1 MRYYAK
7 LLRSTLTASLMLVV
21 ITGAAAAGKFE
32 DAKAALNRRDYT
44 TGLRLLR
51 PLAKQGD
58 AAAQFVF
65 GLLYYMGQGLPK
77 NYAEAV
83 KWFHKA
89 AEQGNVE
96 AQVMLGTMYRDGQGL
111 PQNYTEAAKWY
122 RKAAEQGDDIAQ
134 SELGVMYARGQGVPK
149 NQAEA
154 VKWWHKAADQGNT
167 AAERNLAL
175 DLCQN
180 DWTKCSDNADMIE
193 YYSKMNEAREAC
205 ERSLVEN
212 AAPFGELEY
221 PPTSRPE
228 PTFGSFYPGNEYPKT
243 GVVKIIQPRVRISSG
258 TGAPVVS
265 AVECWYNF
273 RNEEAKILHILDPS
287 NPYWTLQPID

>member
-51 PLAKQGD
+51 PLAEQGD
-58 AAAQFVF
+58 AAARFVY
-65 GLLYYMGQGLPK
+65 GMLYF
-77 NYAEAV
+77 V
-83 KWFHKA
+83 
-89 AEQGNVE
+89 
-96 AQVMLGTMYRDGQGL
+96 GQGL

-154 VKWWHKAADQGNT
+154 VKT
-167 AAERNLAL
+167 AVGAL
-175 DLCQN
+175 RQ
-180 DWTKCSDNADMIE
+180 I
-193 YYSKMNEAREAC
+193 
-205 ERSLVEN
+205 
-212 AAPFGELEY
+212 
-221 PPTSRPE
+221 
-228 PTFGSFYPGNEYPKT
+228 
-243 GVVKIIQPRVRISSG
+243 GVAFKG
-258 TGAPVVS
+258 
-265 AVECWYNF
+265 
-273 RNEEAKILHILDPS
+273 
-287 NPYWTLQPID
+287 